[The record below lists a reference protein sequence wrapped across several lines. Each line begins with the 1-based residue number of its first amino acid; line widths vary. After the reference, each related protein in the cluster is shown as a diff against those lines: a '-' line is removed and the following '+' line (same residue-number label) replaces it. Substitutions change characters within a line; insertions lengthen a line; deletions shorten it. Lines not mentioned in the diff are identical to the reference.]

1 MLFSISLQQ
10 SVVMAGFDPRF
21 EDMKAVKQM
30 YDDVFKPYISSA
42 SSWVSG
48 MYFYM
53 YVHVARWFVCSW
65 VSGMY
70 FYIPYNGKI
79 WRVLYWRMSR
89 LNVIGGF

>member
-1 MLFSISLQQ
+1 MLFSISFQQ

-53 YVHVARWFVCSW
+53 
-65 VSGMY
+65 
-70 FYIPYNGKI
+70 
-79 WRVLYWRMSR
+79 
-89 LNVIGGF
+89 